1 MCTSI
6 CAPRRSRFMLWLLPR
21 LENWFPTSSCQQ
33 SHIAGRGSSTLP
45 LFQKTFFK
53 GDVLDFSCSG
63 LPLPPPKPSLWSFLH
78 CQPARAEDWGGYWG
92 PGRQLLS
99 PKYQFLNFLSE
110 CQLIVSYCWWP
121 RHLDRTLACTLIA
134 LDISFSACCLFLL
147 RQNLSGAAGEKS
159 CLTIFSAPHPAKYW
173 EITFQL

>member
-1 MCTSI
+1 MPPSCPKLFQLEKHDVFNFDEQGFNVL
-6 CAPRRSRFMLWLLPR
+6 APVCVLPSAPPGAPGSCCDSRPR

-110 CQLIVSYCWWP
+110 CQLIVSYCW
-121 RHLDRTLACTLIA
+121 
-134 LDISFSACCLFLL
+134 
-147 RQNLSGAAGEKS
+147 
-159 CLTIFSAPHPAKYW
+159 
-173 EITFQL
+173 